1 MEQIIITKPNGN
13 SFPLLSKRGTINVK
27 SATQNIA
34 LLGEDVVNISVETTK
49 KQNYEIGDTIN
60 IFGRTYKMNQLPKIQ
75 KTGPHS
81 FSYDL
86 VFEGIQYDLIRVT
99 FDLTIDT
106 TNNQLQDFQSNTLT
120 GNLRR
125 FAEVL
130 LANVARVFPLKW
142 ELGNCPETANDKTL
156 TFGESDNCLLVL
168 QNLCKEFGTEFYIE
182 QKNGKNIVHFGKV
195 GQIFPHSFSYGKGK
209 GIYKL
214 ERQNVSS
221 SNIITR
227 LKVYGSTKN
236 ITNKYRANR
245 LCLPNKSKQQS
256 YIENSEMI
264 AKYGIWEATKHFEN
278 IAPTRTGTITGIVQ
292 GNVLKFVD
300 SEMFNLNEKEADGQ
314 TTKYLLPNTTA
325 KIHFNTGNL
334 AGYQFDVQSYDHATR
349 TFTIKKLTDER
360 NDSFPN
366 ASSVAFQFA
375 IGDKYKLID
384 IALPPEFEQQAEQ
397 DLLQTGQ
404 KYYEQNSQPKVQY
417 ALSVSEDFV
426 KRKLAGNGALRNVFS
441 VGDYI
446 PIVDEDIDVN
456 KSIRIQSFQRDVF
469 KPYQY
474 TLTISDLVSTSI
486 VNKIISELIEVDKV
500 IQINQLQ
507 DPIKAKRGWRDSQE
521 IFNKVFD
528 NEGYFDVE
536 RIKPLSIETGMIN
549 VGSRMQQFSLPNVIL
564 SVENNNTSVRNT
576 VGQLMHLTIED
587 TPRTWQIPESVQT
600 NIDADFHYIYVRA
613 WRIGSMASIYI
624 SKEQIKVDAEAAYYY
639 FLAGYLGSIEN
650 GFRRIKTT
658 YGFTQ
663 VSPGEI
669 TTGRIA
675 PPSGNH
681 YIELGQDSINIV
693 GNLHITDG
701 NINQIK
707 QSISPDLLSLENRLK
722 AFSEQKLNE
731 LQVGGRNLVLNS
743 SKKTII
749 SEYRIGAWGLSK
761 NLVVGKTYRITIW
774 GEIPEDHQFYVGHS
788 PSTNHLIS
796 AFKIDEGVYSV
807 VFQYNRNTASNIDRD
822 NEFVLYFIGSSNYS
836 GYVDRIKISEG
847 KLFIDWSPAPED
859 LQAQITAEQQS
870 RQTAINEAKSATE
883 AYARAQAE
891 LARTLAIA
899 NADGKITEAE
909 QRQIA
914 NATQKLQEAKTFA
927 EQKVNE
933 LQISSQNIF
942 KGKLHL
948 SSSDYPTASDR
959 GTLGSVNVT
968 APQFNAWTTI
978 RNLGVATNLLSEDI
992 LNRPVSM
999 GIYIKAPVGMRLG
1012 LELIVDYDVSG
1023 SSHNSKNVKFIGT
1036 GKWEWIKCE
1045 NITKTDNSRAVL
1057 LVLFSDYN
1065 TVIGTVEYKDF
1076 TVVLGNKA
1084 PEGYSSNPQNIEKD
1098 LQHAKAW
1105 ADMFNDAEKAN
1116 VEKISKIFQKQDDF
1130 VNGTYQTHNT
1140 IATGAIMVGNVLGGN
1155 AGINGSGN
1163 STTDV
1168 RFWAGSNFANRAN
1181 APFRVLDNGE
1191 VHATN
1196 AHISGHIEATSGR
1209 IGGQWEGIR
1218 INTNGTVDIGSINSS
1233 DDNDSYFLGNRL
1245 GTDIL
1250 SFKNQEG
1257 MGFPKTFRSETTAQ
1271 GIEVTRRYNSTTLG
1285 VRYTHFGLQCV
1296 FSRFSDNRVFSDAYV
1311 GQAKTDVIEKYIGAT
1326 KSFVFTSVS
1335 SFITVNLPSIS
1346 QINEAYGNVADIS
1359 FRLEIVCAHT
1369 MHDRIRIQGVVGG
1382 YLLDNNAN
1390 RFSGGNGQL
1399 DMGKGD
1405 ILLLRYYNHN
1415 YYVISHRN

>member
-27 SATQNIA
+27 SATQNMA

-106 TNNQLQDFQSNTLT
+106 TNNQLQDFQANTLT

-182 QKNGKNIVHFGKV
+182 QKNGKNIIHFGKV

-256 YIENSEMI
+256 YIENPEMI

-278 IAPTRTGTITGIVQ
+278 IAPTRTGTITGVVQ

-366 ASSVAFQFA
+366 VSSQAFQFA

-397 DLLQTGQ
+397 DLLQAGQ

-417 ALSVSEDFV
+417 ALSVSEDFI
-426 KRKLAGNGALRNVFS
+426 KRKMVGNGVLRNVFS

-446 PIVDEDIDVN
+446 PIVDEDINVD
-456 KSIRIQSFQRDVF
+456 KSIRIQSFQREIF

-474 TLTISDLVSTSI
+474 TLTISDSVSTSI
-486 VNKIISELIEVDKV
+486 VNRIISDLIEVDKV
-500 IQINQLQ
+500 VQINQLQ

-549 VGSRMQQFSLPNVIL
+549 VGSRMQQFTLPNVTFLI
-564 SVENNNTSVRNT
+564 ENNNTSVRNT
-576 VGQLMHLTIED
+576 AGQLVHLTIED
-587 TPRTWQIPESVQT
+587 TPRTWQIPESVQV

-613 WRIGSMASIYI
+613 WRIGAMASIYI
-624 SKEQIKVDAEAAYYY
+624 SKEQIKVDAEAGYYY
-639 FLAGYLGSIEN
+639 FLAGSLGSLEN

-663 VSPGEI
+663 VSPFEI

-681 YIELGQDSINIV
+681 YIELLHDRINIV

-722 AFSEQKLNE
+722 AFSEQKVNALQIGGVNILRGTKEFIIKTEENHLMSPWGGSGEIVSEHFNGNAVRKINGNWQGFKSNINNIINE
-731 LQVGGRNLVLNS
+731 PVIISFWAKTNSGGKFGNFALGNDPATSHLAQYMQLSNNGNLISDGQWHRYTMFNPRGMNFGKNVLNGFLEFHQVTGDVLVS
-743 SKKTII
+743 SLKIEK
-749 SEYRIGAWGLSK
+749 GAK
-761 NLVVGKTYRITIW
+761 VT
-774 GEIPEDHQFYVGHS
+774 
-788 PSTNHLIS
+788 
-796 AFKIDEGVYSV
+796 
-807 VFQYNRNTASNIDRD
+807 
-822 NEFVLYFIGSSNYS
+822 
-836 GYVDRIKISEG
+836 
-847 KLFIDWSPAPED
+847 DWSPAPED
-859 LQAQITAEQQS
+859 V
-870 RQTAINEAKSATE
+870 
-883 AYARAQAE
+883 
-891 LARTLAIA
+891 
-899 NADGKITEAE
+899 E
-909 QRQIA
+909 QRISDVRTDLETA
-914 NATQKLQEAKTFA
+914 LENAQELLREEDRNIKKITQKL
-927 EQKVNE
+927 EQKTDFIN
-933 LQISSQNIF
+933 
-942 KGKLHL
+942 
-948 SSSDYPTASDR
+948 
-959 GTLGSVNVT
+959 GTKING
-968 APQFNAWTTI
+968 
-978 RNLGVATNLLSEDI
+978 
-992 LNRPVSM
+992 
-999 GIYIKAPVGMRLG
+999 
-1012 LELIVDYDVSG
+1012 
-1023 SSHNSKNVKFIGT
+1023 
-1036 GKWEWIKCE
+1036 
-1045 NITKTDNSRAVL
+1045 
-1057 LVLFSDYN
+1057 N
-1065 TVIGTVEYKDF
+1065 TV
-1076 TVVLGNKA
+1076 
-1084 PEGYSSNPQNIEKD
+1084 
-1098 LQHAKAW
+1098 
-1105 ADMFNDAEKAN
+1105 
-1116 VEKISKIFQKQDDF
+1116 
-1130 VNGTYQTHNT
+1130 
-1140 IATGAIMVGNVLGGN
+1140 ATGAVMVGNSFGGN
-1155 AGINGSGN
+1155 AGINGSGA

-1168 RFWAGSNFANRAN
+1168 RFWAGANFANRAN
-1181 APFRVLDNGE
+1181 ASFRVLDNGE

-1196 AHISGHIEATSGR
+1196 AHISGDINATRGN
-1209 IGGQWEGIR
+1209 IGGFDISHDRLQAGSFNQQGLALSNRGIIFR
-1218 INTNGTVDIGSINSS
+1218 EDPHSTFVG
-1233 DDNDSYFLGNRL
+1233 LGNNVMP
-1245 GTDIL
+1245 
-1250 SFKNQEG
+1250 S
-1257 MGFPKTFRSETTAQ
+1257 A
-1271 GIEVTRRYNSTTLG
+1271 LG
-1285 VRYTHFGLQCV
+1285 VRGLQRLEYTGD
-1296 FSRFSDNRVFSDAYV
+1296 SSSAIGLYV
-1311 GQAKTDVIEKYIGAT
+1311 KVRPKGNDYFGNTTREALHIDGNYYQKGATAIFEDEYIGEAYSDIIET
-1326 KSFVFTSVS
+1326 KIGRTHTYVFTNTSGYVNVRLPNANKIQQVAGANVTFELSIVIAWS
-1335 SFITVNLPSIS
+1335 SNGRV
-1346 QINEAYGNVADIS
+1346 
-1359 FRLEIVCAHT
+1359 
-1369 MHDRIRIQGVVGG
+1369 RIKGVEGG
-1382 YLLDNNAN
+1382 HILDNNGN
-1390 RFSGGNGQL
+1390 RFSGGNGQI
-1399 DMGKGD
+1399 DMERGD
-1405 ILLLRYYNHN
+1405 TLRLRYYSGD
-1415 YYVISHRN
+1415 YYVMNLGR

>member
-13 SFPLLSKRGTINVK
+13 SFPLLSKRGVINVK
-27 SATQNIA
+27 SATQNMA

-106 TNNQLQDFQSNTLT
+106 TNNQLQDFQANTLT

-576 VGQLMHLTIED
+576 VGQLVHLTIED

-639 FLAGYLGSIEN
+639 FLVGYLGSIEN

-675 PPSGNH
+675 PPEGNH
-681 YIELGQDSINIV
+681 FIELTQDSINVV

-722 AFSEQKLNE
+722 AFSQQQIDDLKN
-731 LQVGGRNLVLNS
+731 
-743 SKKTII
+743 TD
-749 SEYRIGAWGLSK
+749 K
-761 NLVVGKTYRITIW
+761 NL
-774 GEIPEDHQFYVGHS
+774 
-788 PSTNHLIS
+788 
-796 AFKIDEGVYSV
+796 
-807 VFQYNRNTASNIDRD
+807 
-822 NEFVLYFIGSSNYS
+822 
-836 GYVDRIKISEG
+836 
-847 KLFIDWSPAPED
+847 
-859 LQAQITAEQQS
+859 
-870 RQTAINEAKSATE
+870 
-883 AYARAQAE
+883 
-891 LARTLAIA
+891 
-899 NADGKITEAE
+899 
-909 QRQIA
+909 
-914 NATQKLQEAKTFA
+914 
-927 EQKVNE
+927 
-933 LQISSQNIF
+933 F
-942 KGKLHL
+942 KGKIYFNKTDYGNPNLTQQGVISNTKNKWNVYVWVFHKALKINHL
-948 SSSDYPTASDR
+948 SD
-959 GTLGSVNVT
+959 
-968 APQFNAWTTI
+968 
-978 RNLGVATNLLSEDI
+978 DI
-992 LNRPVSM
+992 LGKPSSI
-999 GIYIKAPVGMRLG
+999 GISVKAPEGMQLQ
-1012 LELIVDYDVSG
+1012 LDYFADLSG
-1023 SSHNSKNVKFIGT
+1023 TVKSVTFT
-1036 GKWEWIKCE
+1036 GSNQWQWIQIE
-1045 NITKTDNSRAVL
+1045 NLTKKDENKGVL
-1057 LVLFSDYN
+1057 LVLKTQNNN
-1065 TVIGTVEYKDF
+1065 TIVGCLIHD
-1076 TVVLGNKA
+1076 
-1084 PEGYSSNPQNIEKD
+1084 GYECLLWIVNNLKSIYYVRNSENQTIEKRY
-1098 LQHAKAW
+1098 
-1105 ADMFNDAEKAN
+1105 
-1116 VEKISKIFQKQDDF
+1116 VEIKCK
-1130 VNGTYQTHNT
+1130 
-1140 IATGAIMVGNVLGGN
+1140 
-1155 AGINGSGN
+1155 
-1163 STTDV
+1163 
-1168 RFWAGSNFANRAN
+1168 R
-1181 APFRVLDNGE
+1181 
-1191 VHATN
+1191 
-1196 AHISGHIEATSGR
+1196 
-1209 IGGQWEGIR
+1209 
-1218 INTNGTVDIGSINSS
+1218 
-1233 DDNDSYFLGNRL
+1233 
-1245 GTDIL
+1245 
-1250 SFKNQEG
+1250 
-1257 MGFPKTFRSETTAQ
+1257 
-1271 GIEVTRRYNSTTLG
+1271 RRYWKPKKYTL
-1285 VRYTHFGLQCV
+1285 V
-1296 FSRFSDNRVFSDAYV
+1296 
-1311 GQAKTDVIEKYIGAT
+1311 
-1326 KSFVFTSVS
+1326 
-1335 SFITVNLPSIS
+1335 
-1346 QINEAYGNVADIS
+1346 
-1359 FRLEIVCAHT
+1359 
-1369 MHDRIRIQGVVGG
+1369 
-1382 YLLDNNAN
+1382 
-1390 RFSGGNGQL
+1390 
-1399 DMGKGD
+1399 
-1405 ILLLRYYNHN
+1405 
-1415 YYVISHRN
+1415 

>member
-130 LANVARVFPLKW
+130 LANVARVFPQKW

-182 QKNGKNIVHFGKV
+182 QKSGKNIVHFGKV

-256 YIENSEMI
+256 YIENPEMI

-334 AGYQFDVQSYDHATR
+334 AGYQFDVQNYDHATR

-366 ASSVAFQFA
+366 ASSAAFQFA

-426 KRKLAGNGALRNVFS
+426 KRKLAGNGVLRNVFS

-576 VGQLMHLTIED
+576 VGQLVHLTIED

-639 FLAGYLGSIEN
+639 FLVGYLGSIEN

-675 PPSGNH
+675 PPEGNH
-681 YIELGQDSINIV
+681 FIELTQDSINVV

-722 AFSEQKLNE
+722 AFSQQQIDDLKN
-731 LQVGGRNLVLNS
+731 
-743 SKKTII
+743 TD
-749 SEYRIGAWGLSK
+749 K
-761 NLVVGKTYRITIW
+761 NL
-774 GEIPEDHQFYVGHS
+774 
-788 PSTNHLIS
+788 
-796 AFKIDEGVYSV
+796 
-807 VFQYNRNTASNIDRD
+807 
-822 NEFVLYFIGSSNYS
+822 
-836 GYVDRIKISEG
+836 
-847 KLFIDWSPAPED
+847 
-859 LQAQITAEQQS
+859 
-870 RQTAINEAKSATE
+870 
-883 AYARAQAE
+883 
-891 LARTLAIA
+891 
-899 NADGKITEAE
+899 
-909 QRQIA
+909 
-914 NATQKLQEAKTFA
+914 
-927 EQKVNE
+927 
-933 LQISSQNIF
+933 F
-942 KGKLHL
+942 KGKIYFNKTDYGNPNLTQQGVISNTKNKWNVYVWVFHKALKINHL
-948 SSSDYPTASDR
+948 SD
-959 GTLGSVNVT
+959 
-968 APQFNAWTTI
+968 
-978 RNLGVATNLLSEDI
+978 DI
-992 LNRPVSM
+992 LGKPSSI
-999 GIYIKAPVGMRLG
+999 GISVKAPEGMQLQ
-1012 LELIVDYDVSG
+1012 LDYFADLSG
-1023 SSHNSKNVKFIGT
+1023 TVKSVTFT
-1036 GKWEWIKCE
+1036 GSNQWQWIQIE
-1045 NITKTDNSRAVL
+1045 NLTKKDENKGVL
-1057 LVLFSDYN
+1057 LVLKTQNNN
-1065 TVIGTVEYKDF
+1065 TIVGCLIHD
-1076 TVVLGNKA
+1076 
-1084 PEGYSSNPQNIEKD
+1084 GYECLLWIVNNLKSIYYVRNSENQTIEKRY
-1098 LQHAKAW
+1098 
-1105 ADMFNDAEKAN
+1105 
-1116 VEKISKIFQKQDDF
+1116 VEIKCK
-1130 VNGTYQTHNT
+1130 
-1140 IATGAIMVGNVLGGN
+1140 
-1155 AGINGSGN
+1155 
-1163 STTDV
+1163 
-1168 RFWAGSNFANRAN
+1168 R
-1181 APFRVLDNGE
+1181 
-1191 VHATN
+1191 
-1196 AHISGHIEATSGR
+1196 
-1209 IGGQWEGIR
+1209 
-1218 INTNGTVDIGSINSS
+1218 
-1233 DDNDSYFLGNRL
+1233 
-1245 GTDIL
+1245 
-1250 SFKNQEG
+1250 
-1257 MGFPKTFRSETTAQ
+1257 
-1271 GIEVTRRYNSTTLG
+1271 RRYWKPKKYTL
-1285 VRYTHFGLQCV
+1285 V
-1296 FSRFSDNRVFSDAYV
+1296 
-1311 GQAKTDVIEKYIGAT
+1311 
-1326 KSFVFTSVS
+1326 
-1335 SFITVNLPSIS
+1335 
-1346 QINEAYGNVADIS
+1346 
-1359 FRLEIVCAHT
+1359 
-1369 MHDRIRIQGVVGG
+1369 
-1382 YLLDNNAN
+1382 
-1390 RFSGGNGQL
+1390 
-1399 DMGKGD
+1399 
-1405 ILLLRYYNHN
+1405 
-1415 YYVISHRN
+1415 